1 MSLMWIFMFGLLVLI
16 NLLFIVIRISVVCLI
31 CLVVLLVSS
40 NRVLVMVFVEVWFIG
55 IFIMLKP
62 LACILVINLLVCSG
76 WMVDILMISVLV
88 DKFL

>member
-1 MSLMWIFMFGLLVLI
+1 MFGLLVLI

-55 IFIMLKP
+55 IFIMLKF
-62 LACILVINLLVCSG
+62 LVCILVINLLVCSG